1 MDSGELEAEFRQV
14 FVQEACE
21 RLDAM
26 SRLLLEIEVADSER
40 ESVAALFRE
49 AHTLKGGAAMVGF
62 AGVGRLAHTMEDL
75 LTQLR
80 GGTRPLT
87 ARLVDALLVCVD
99 ALRAIL
105 STAAAGEP
113 HDAEVEA
120 AERALLEA
128 AAEEAAE
135 RDPTRAPAVPAPP
148 TAAPAAGPP
157 EVPAAGPAAGPGAGV
172 TSAPALAPQER
183 LAVPVARIDEL
194 VRLIGETVAG
204 QLRLGVL
211 LGEALNRDPESLE
224 EFRVFSHVLREL
236 QEVAIRTRMVPL
248 RQVVP
253 GLQRA
258 VRDVARGSGKR
269 VRFVVSGEETEVDRR
284 MLDLLADALL
294 HLVRNAVDHG
304 LEAPEARTRA
314 GKQEEGTVRL
324 TATQRRAEALIVLSD
339 DGRGIDLQRVR
350 DVAGSNGGTRVDV
363 DDTDALQMIFRS
375 GFSTAAEVGEFSGRG
390 VGLDVVRD
398 RLETIQGRLEV
409 QSQPGLGTEFRI
421 TVPLTLAVVPSL
433 LVMVGGQ
440 RFALPMHS
448 VERIIPSGL
457 GERWAGG
464 RPVVMIDGHSVPLD
478 VLGTVLGIEGT
489 GASESA
495 GPAVLLHGHAGD
507 HGFLVDQ
514 VLGQRQVVVKNLSSI
529 LPRLPAVVGASAE
542 PDGAILLMLEATA
555 LIEKA
560 RQRRPA
566 PVEAPA
572 VARQAPGSR
581 VQESVLVVDDSV
593 IVREV
598 ERSIL
603 ERAGYRVLTAGDGV
617 EALSILAERPCDL
630 VVTDIDMPRMDGLQ
644 LTAEIRALPRLTQL
658 PVILLTA
665 RADEESHRKGLE
677 AGADGYVVKSAF
689 DRTALL
695 GLVHKALGRP

>member
-1 MDSGELEAEFRQV
+1 MDSDEPEAEFRQV
-14 FVQEACE
+14 FVQEAGE

-26 SRLLLEIEVADSER
+26 SRLLLEVEVAGSET

-49 AHTLKGGAAMVGF
+49 AHTLKGGAAMVGLT
-62 AGVGRLAHTMEDL
+62 GIGRLSHTMEDL
-75 LTQLR
+75 LTELR
-80 GGTRPLT
+80 AGTRPLSPT
-87 ARLVDALLVCVD
+87 LVDALLLCVD
-99 ALRAIL
+99 ALRSVL
-105 STAAAGEP
+105 SAAAAGEP

-120 AERALLEA
+120 AERALREA
-128 AAEEAAE
+128 AAGEAAGPDAE
-135 RDPTRAPAVPAPP
+135 RPP
-148 TAAPAAGPP
+148 AAPAAAG
-157 EVPAAGPAAGPGAGV
+157 GPAPATAA
-172 TSAPALAPQER
+172 APAQQER

-224 EFRVFSHVLREL
+224 EFRAFSHVLREL
-236 QEVAIRTRMVPL
+236 QEVAIRTRMVPI

-258 VRDVARGSGKR
+258 ARDVARASGKR
-269 VRFVVSGEETEVDRR
+269 MRFVVSGEETEVDRR

-304 LEAPEARTRA
+304 LEAPEARVRA
-314 GKQEEGTVRL
+314 GKAEEGTVRL
-324 TATQRRAEALIVLSD
+324 VAAQRRAEAVIVLSD

-350 DVAGSNGGTRVDV
+350 DVAGSNGGTRADV
-363 DDTDALQMIFRS
+363 DDADALQMIFRS

-421 TVPLTLAVVPSL
+421 TVPLTLAVVQSL
-433 LVMVGGQ
+433 LVTVGGQ

-448 VERIIPSGL
+448 VERIVPSSL
-457 GERWAGG
+457 AERWAGG
-464 RPVVMIDGHSVPLD
+464 RPVVMIDGRPVPLD
-478 VLGTVLGIEGT
+478 RLETTLGMEGRRDRD
-489 GASESA
+489 SA
-495 GPAVLLHGHAGD
+495 GPAVLLRGHTGE
-507 HGFLVDQ
+507 HGFRVDQ
-514 VLGQRQVVVKNLSSI
+514 VLGQRQVVVKSLSSV
-529 LPRLPAVVGASAE
+529 LPRLPTVVGASAE

-555 LIEKA
+555 LIERA
-560 RQRRPA
+560 RQRKPVLAEALTPVAQATAPRP
-566 PVEAPA
+566 
-572 VARQAPGSR
+572 
-581 VQESVLVVDDSV
+581 QESVLVVDDSV

-603 ERAGYRVLTAGDGV
+603 ERAGYRVLTAADGV

-630 VVTDIDMPRMDGLQ
+630 VVTDIDMPRMDGLR

-665 RADEESHRKGLE
+665 RADEESHRRGLE

-695 GLVHKALGRP
+695 GLVHRALGRR